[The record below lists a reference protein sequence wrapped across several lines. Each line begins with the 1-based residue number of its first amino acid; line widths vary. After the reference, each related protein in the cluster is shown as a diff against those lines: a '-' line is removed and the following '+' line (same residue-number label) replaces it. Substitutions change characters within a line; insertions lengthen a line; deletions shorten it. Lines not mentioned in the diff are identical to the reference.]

1 MDNPNTPENQ
11 DTNNQQEQNNPNT
24 ENRQEN
30 TQQEP
35 EVVIV
40 EQQFQQG
47 PIPPNGNSAK
57 NKATASL
64 VLGIIAV
71 VFMFFG
77 WSAIVSIVLSIIGI
91 VMGVEARKELPP
103 DQTSMATAGMTLS
116 VIALVLSGIV
126 FVACV
131 ICGAAAGIAT
141 GCASCAAISSLAI

>member
-11 DTNNQQEQNNPNT
+11 DINNQQEQNNPNT
-24 ENRQEN
+24 ESR
-30 TQQEP
+30 QEP
-35 EVVIV
+35 EVVIL

-77 WSAIVSIVLSIIGI
+77 WSAIVSIVLSIVGI

-103 DQTSMATAGMTLS
+103 GQTSMATAGMTLS